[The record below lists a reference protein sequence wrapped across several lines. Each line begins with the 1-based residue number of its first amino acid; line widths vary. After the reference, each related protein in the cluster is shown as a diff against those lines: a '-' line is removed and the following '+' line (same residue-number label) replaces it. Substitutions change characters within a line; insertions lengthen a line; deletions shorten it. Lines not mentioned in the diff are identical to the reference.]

1 MPLGV
6 IGNTTAF
13 EAVSIGSSPVGAVI
27 FSKIENSYAVIVQL
41 DRMLV
46 SKTRDMGSNPTA
58 VLICGCNS
66 VGRVSNF

>member
-1 MPLGV
+1 MPLLQMV
-6 IGNTTAF
+6 RKRPLK
-13 EAVSIGSSPVGAVI
+13 AVFTGSNPVGAVI

-46 SKTRDMGSNPTA
+46 SKTRDMSSSLTA

-66 VGRVSNF
+66 VGRVIGF